1 MRNPR
6 TWFALLPLLAA
17 LVAPAPAVAQV
28 SRSGPTFM
36 IGGSTSPIILPDVAH
51 DTLHDRYLVV
61 SGNGF
66 IEGQLLNSAG
76 TRIAVFPVVQTP
88 GGYSQTP
95 RVQFSP
101 HINGGAGGYLVTWHE
116 SVGPVAQVRGKI
128 LSHDGAALSG
138 DIIIAP
144 EATTAGTGSNW
155 TMGAA
160 IAYSSVSR
168 EFLVAYMGGYLT
180 TQDIRFNRVSIAGAV
195 LQAPAALT
203 AGIEWE
209 RDPSVAYNP
218 AQDEFYVVYGGFSD
232 TGGFG
237 YVSGQRVKAGT
248 GAVLGNATMFIQ
260 SAATLIPHVEFNTS
274 SGIYNVVWYNRTRTE
289 AAFYGVSVRGS
300 DGAVVSGVRLV
311 SSYYYAYD
319 ALDFSYNA
327 ASNDFVLVTHGRGT
341 QEYEDAAIHMRADGT
356 PFDNGI
362 ILTNTPDVRPVASG
376 DGNYNPRVVGS
387 TTAGRYL
394 AVTSSR
400 FAAIHGQFAS
410 STGGGGCGASCP
422 PPAPAPDP
430 RMALDVPGAGN
441 VSGQFAVAGWAL
453 DRGATSGTGVDQVHV
468 WAFNSTNG
476 AASFVGAANL
486 GVSRPDIG
494 AWLGAQFSSAGF
506 GMTGTLPPG
515 TYDINAYARSTVT
528 GLFMAAQARRITVV
542 APVSQPMMFA
552 DYPAQNQT
560 VAQFFTVA
568 GWAVDLASSSGP
580 GVSGIH
586 VWAFP
591 VSGGAATFVGATTT
605 GHQRPDV
612 AAYFGSA
619 RFGPSGYIL
628 QGNLPPGQYNLVV
641 FAWSDVAGAFNQ
653 WVLIPIRVV

>member
-36 IGGSTSPIILPDVAH
+36 IGGSTSPIMLPDVAH

-76 TRIAVFPVVQTP
+76 ARISVFPVVQTP
-88 GGYSQTP
+88 GGYSQNP

-101 HINGGAGGYLVTWHE
+101 HVNGGAGGYLVTWHE

-128 LSHDGAALSG
+128 LSHDGGALTG

-144 EATTAGTGSNW
+144 EAAAAGTGSNW

-168 EFLVAYMGGYLT
+168 EFLVAYMGGYQS
-180 TQDIRFNRVSIAGAV
+180 TQDIRFNRVNIAGTV

-203 AGIEWE
+203 AGVEWE

-237 YVSGQRVKAGT
+237 YVSGQRIKAGT

-274 SGIYNVVWYNRTRTE
+274 TGIYNVVWYNRTRTA

-300 DGAVVSGVRLV
+300 DGAVVSDVRLV

-327 ASNDFVLVTHGRGT
+327 ASNDFT
-341 QEYEDAAIHMRADGT
+341 AASTLARAFG
-356 PFDNGI
+356 
-362 ILTNTPDVRPVASG
+362 
-376 DGNYNPRVVGS
+376 
-387 TTAGRYL
+387 
-394 AVTSSR
+394 
-400 FAAIHGQFAS
+400 AS
-410 STGGGGCGASCP
+410 SAR
-422 PPAPAPDP
+422 P
-430 RMALDVPGAGN
+430 R
-441 VSGQFAVAGWAL
+441 
-453 DRGATSGTGVDQVHV
+453 T
-468 WAFNSTNG
+468 
-476 AASFVGAANL
+476 
-486 GVSRPDIG
+486 
-494 AWLGAQFSSAGF
+494 
-506 GMTGTLPPG
+506 
-515 TYDINAYARSTVT
+515 
-528 GLFMAAQARRITVV
+528 
-542 APVSQPMMFA
+542 
-552 DYPAQNQT
+552 
-560 VAQFFTVA
+560 
-568 GWAVDLASSSGP
+568 
-580 GVSGIH
+580 
-586 VWAFP
+586 
-591 VSGGAATFVGATTT
+591 
-605 GHQRPDV
+605 
-612 AAYFGSA
+612 
-619 RFGPSGYIL
+619 
-628 QGNLPPGQYNLVV
+628 
-641 FAWSDVAGAFNQ
+641 
-653 WVLIPIRVV
+653 